1 MKSIYLVNKR
11 PMTNLFEK
19 GVNDSLDK
27 NSLNSNCLFKEQT
40 VQYNEVFFVSEL
52 FENCILFV
60 TQGSFEIVNDL
71 NQEHTIITDEMIF
84 IPPFT
89 FLKARALST
98 LKLILLTFEN
108 NNSLYQKLNLDS
120 QTIICNTVTTGF
132 KIMKIN
138 SHIQLFLSSISSY
151 LNDNINCI
159 GLFLNKQSELFY
171 LLKIYCSRDEII
183 NFFCPI
189 LCNKN
194 DFKYNVLKNYTRDS
208 SVSDLALKCNMS
220 VKTFTRRFKENFGET
235 PYQWLLKQNIRE
247 IRIKL
252 ADPNIQIKDIAF
264 EFGFASASHFSNFC
278 KTQMNESPQAIREK
292 IKQI

>member
-1 MKSIYLVNKR
+1 MKRIYLANKR
-11 PMTNLFEK
+11 LMTNLFEK
-19 GVNDSLDK
+19 GNIDSLDN
-27 NSLNSNCLFKEQT
+27 NSLNSNCLFMEQT
-40 VQYNEVFFVSEL
+40 VQYNEVFSVPEQ

-60 TQGSFEIVNDL
+60 CGGSFKIVNDPT
-71 NQEHTIITDEMIF
+71 QELSVVTDEMIF

-89 FLKARALST
+89 SLKARALSP

-108 NNSLYQKLNLDS
+108 NNSLYQKLNLDP
-120 QTIICNTVTTGF
+120 QTITFNSVTPGF
-132 KIMKIN
+132 KILKIN
-138 SHIQLFLSSISSY
+138 PHIQLFLSGVSAY
-151 LNDNINCI
+151 LNDNINCF
-159 GLFLNKQSELFY
+159 GLFLIKQSEFFF
-171 LLKIYCSRDEII
+171 LLKMYYSREEII
-183 NFFCPI
+183 DFLCSI

-194 DFKYNVLKNYTRDS
+194 GFKQNVLKNYTRDS
-208 SVSDLALKCNMS
+208 SVSELAYKSNMS

-247 IRIKL
+247 IRLKL

-292 IKQI
+292 IKEV

>member
-1 MKSIYLVNKR
+1 
-11 PMTNLFEK
+11 MTNLFEK

-138 SHIQLFLSSISSY
+138 SHIQLFLSSISAY
-151 LNDNINCI
+151 LNDNINCF

-171 LLKIYCSRDEII
+171 LLKMYYSRDEII
-183 NFFCPI
+183 NFFCSI

-194 DFKYNVLKNYTRDS
+194 DFKQNVLKNYTRDS

-252 ADPNIQIKDIAF
+252 ADPDIQIKDIAF

-278 KTQMNESPQAIREK
+278 KAQMNDSPQAIREK

>member
-1 MKSIYLVNKR
+1 
-11 PMTNLFEK
+11 MTNLFEK
-19 GVNDSLDK
+19 GVIGSLD
-27 NSLNSNCLFKEQT
+27 NNLLNSNCLFKEQT
-40 VQYNEVFFVSEL
+40 VQYNEVFSVSEQ

-60 TQGSFEIVNDL
+60 SKGSFEIVNDPT
-71 NQEHTIITDEMIF
+71 QDRSVITDEMIF

-89 FLKARALST
+89 SLKGTALSP

-108 NNSLYQKLNLDS
+108 NNSLYQKLNLECQAITCNS
-120 QTIICNTVTTGF
+120 VTIGF

-138 SHIQLFLSSISSY
+138 PHIQHFLSSISSY

-171 LLKIYCSRDEII
+171 LLKMYYSRDEVI
-183 NFFCPI
+183 NFFCSI

-194 DFKYNVLKNYTRDS
+194 DFKQNVLKNYTRDS

-220 VKTFTRRFKENFGET
+220 LKTFTRRFKENFGET

-247 IRIKL
+247 IRMKL

-292 IKQI
+292 IKEI

>member
-1 MKSIYLVNKR
+1 
-11 PMTNLFEK
+11 MTNLFEK
-19 GVNDSLDK
+19 GVIGSLD
-27 NSLNSNCLFKEQT
+27 NNLLNSNCLFKEQT
-40 VQYNEVFFVSEL
+40 VQYNEVFSVSEQ

-60 TQGSFEIVNDL
+60 SEGSFEIVNDPT
-71 NQEHTIITDEMIF
+71 HDRSAITDEMIF

-89 FLKARALST
+89 SLKGRALSP

-108 NNSLYQKLNLDS
+108 NNSLYQKLNLECQAITCNS
-120 QTIICNTVTTGF
+120 VTIGF

-138 SHIQLFLSSISSY
+138 PHIQHFLSSISSY

-171 LLKIYCSRDEII
+171 LLKMYYSRDEVI
-183 NFFCPI
+183 NFFCSI

-194 DFKYNVLKNYTRDS
+194 EFKQNVLKNYTRDS

-220 VKTFTRRFKENFGET
+220 LKTFTRRFKENFGET
-235 PYQWLLKQNIRE
+235 PYQWLLKQNIKE
-247 IRIKL
+247 IRMKL
-252 ADPNIQIKDIAF
+252 ANPNIQIKDIAF

-292 IKQI
+292 IKEI

>member
-1 MKSIYLVNKR
+1 
-11 PMTNLFEK
+11 MTNLFEK
-19 GVNDSLDK
+19 GVIGSLD
-27 NSLNSNCLFKEQT
+27 NNLLNSNCLFKEQT
-40 VQYNEVFFVSEL
+40 VQYNEVFSVSEQ

-60 TQGSFEIVNDL
+60 SEGSFEIVNDPT
-71 NQEHTIITDEMIF
+71 HDRSVITDEMIF

-89 FLKARALST
+89 SLKGRALSP

-108 NNSLYQKLNLDS
+108 NNSLYQKLNLECQAITCNS
-120 QTIICNTVTTGF
+120 VTIGF

-138 SHIQLFLSSISSY
+138 PHIQHFLSSISSY

-171 LLKIYCSRDEII
+171 LLKMYYSRDEVI
-183 NFFCPI
+183 NFFCSI

-194 DFKYNVLKNYTRDS
+194 EFKQNVLKNYTRDS

-220 VKTFTRRFKENFGET
+220 LKTFTRRFKENFGET

-247 IRIKL
+247 IRMKL

-292 IKQI
+292 IKEI

>member
-1 MKSIYLVNKR
+1 
-11 PMTNLFEK
+11 MTNLFEK
-19 GVNDSLDK
+19 GVIGSLD
-27 NSLNSNCLFKEQT
+27 NNLLNSNCLFKEQT
-40 VQYNEVFFVSEL
+40 VQYNEVFSVSEQ

-60 TQGSFEIVNDL
+60 SKGSFEIVNDPT
-71 NQEHTIITDEMIF
+71 QDRSVITDEMIF

-89 FLKARALST
+89 SLKGRALSP

-108 NNSLYQKLNLDS
+108 NNSLYQKLNLECQAITCNS
-120 QTIICNTVTTGF
+120 VTIGF

-138 SHIQLFLSSISSY
+138 PHIQHFLSSISSY

-171 LLKIYCSRDEII
+171 LLKMYYSRDEVI
-183 NFFCPI
+183 NFFCSI

-194 DFKYNVLKNYTRDS
+194 DFKQNVLKNYTRDS

-220 VKTFTRRFKENFGET
+220 LKTFTRRFKENFGET

-247 IRIKL
+247 IRMKL

-292 IKQI
+292 IKEI

>member
-1 MKSIYLVNKR
+1 
-11 PMTNLFEK
+11 MTNLFEK
-19 GVNDSLDK
+19 GVIGSLD
-27 NSLNSNCLFKEQT
+27 NNLLNSNCLFKEQT
-40 VQYNEVFFVSEL
+40 VQYNEVFSVSEQ

-60 TQGSFEIVNDL
+60 SEGSFEIVNDPT
-71 NQEHTIITDEMIF
+71 HDRSVITDEMIF

-89 FLKARALST
+89 SLKGRALSP

-108 NNSLYQKLNLDS
+108 NNSLYQKLNLECQAITCNS
-120 QTIICNTVTTGF
+120 VTIGF

-138 SHIQLFLSSISSY
+138 PHIQHFLSSISSY

-171 LLKIYCSRDEII
+171 LLKMYYSRDEVI
-183 NFFCPI
+183 NFFCSI

-194 DFKYNVLKNYTRDS
+194 EFKQNVLKNYTRDS

-220 VKTFTRRFKENFGET
+220 LKTFTRRFKENFGET
-235 PYQWLLKQNIRE
+235 PYQWLLKQNIKE

-292 IKQI
+292 IKEI

>member
-1 MKSIYLVNKR
+1 
-11 PMTNLFEK
+11 MTNLFEK
-19 GVNDSLDK
+19 RVNDSQDN

-138 SHIQLFLSSISSY
+138 SHIQLFLSSISAY
-151 LNDNINCI
+151 LNDNINCF

-171 LLKIYCSRDEII
+171 LLKMYYSRDEII
-183 NFFCPI
+183 SFFCSI

-194 DFKYNVLKNYTRDS
+194 DFKQNVLKNYTRDS

-220 VKTFTRRFKENFGET
+220 LKTFTRRFKENFGET

-247 IRIKL
+247 IRLKL

-278 KTQMNESPQAIREK
+278 KTQMNESPQSIREK
-292 IKQI
+292 IKQL

>member
-1 MKSIYLVNKR
+1 
-11 PMTNLFEK
+11 MTNLFEK
-19 GVNDSLDK
+19 GVIGSLD
-27 NSLNSNCLFKEQT
+27 NNLLNSNCLFKEQT
-40 VQYNEVFFVSEL
+40 VQYNEVFSVSEQ

-60 TQGSFEIVNDL
+60 SEGSFEIVNDPT
-71 NQEHTIITDEMIF
+71 QDRSVITDEMIF

-89 FLKARALST
+89 SLKGRALSP

-108 NNSLYQKLNLDS
+108 NNSLYQKLNLECQAITCNS
-120 QTIICNTVTTGF
+120 VTIGF

-138 SHIQLFLSSISSY
+138 PHIQHFLSSISSY

-171 LLKIYCSRDEII
+171 LLKMYYSRDEVI
-183 NFFCPI
+183 NFFCSI

-194 DFKYNVLKNYTRDS
+194 EFKQNVLKNYTRDS

-220 VKTFTRRFKENFGET
+220 LKTFTRRFKENFGET
-235 PYQWLLKQNIRE
+235 PYQWLLKQNIKE

-292 IKQI
+292 IKEI

>member
-1 MKSIYLVNKR
+1 
-11 PMTNLFEK
+11 MTNLFEK
-19 GVNDSLDK
+19 GVIGSLD
-27 NSLNSNCLFKEQT
+27 NNLLNSNCLFKEQT
-40 VQYNEVFFVSEL
+40 VQYNEVFSVSEQ

-60 TQGSFEIVNDL
+60 SEGSFEIVNDPT
-71 NQEHTIITDEMIF
+71 QDRSVITDEMIF

-89 FLKARALST
+89 SLKGRALSP

-108 NNSLYQKLNLDS
+108 NNSLYQKLNLECQAITCNS
-120 QTIICNTVTTGF
+120 VTIGF

-138 SHIQLFLSSISSY
+138 PHIQHFLSSISSY

-171 LLKIYCSRDEII
+171 LLKMYYSRDEVI
-183 NFFCPI
+183 NFFCSI

-194 DFKYNVLKNYTRDS
+194 EFKQNVLKNYTRDS

-220 VKTFTRRFKENFGET
+220 LKTFTRRFKDNFGET

-247 IRIKL
+247 IRMKL
-252 ADPNIQIKDIAF
+252 ANPNIQIKDIAF

-292 IKQI
+292 IKEI

>member
-1 MKSIYLVNKR
+1 
-11 PMTNLFEK
+11 MTNLFEK

-60 TQGSFEIVNDL
+60 TEGSFQIVNDPDHERPVIM
-71 NQEHTIITDEMIF
+71 NEMIF

-89 FLKARALST
+89 SLKARALSP

-108 NNSLYQKLNLDS
+108 NNSLCLKLNLDS
-120 QTIICNTVTTGF
+120 QTIICNSITTGF
-132 KIMKIN
+132 KILKIN
-138 SHIQLFLSSISSY
+138 PHIQLFLSSISSY

-252 ADPNIQIKDIAF
+252 ADPDIQIKDIAF

-278 KTQMNESPQAIREK
+278 KAQMNDSPQAIREK

>member
-1 MKSIYLVNKR
+1 
-11 PMTNLFEK
+11 MTNLFEK
-19 GVNDSLDK
+19 GVIDSHDN
-27 NSLNSNCLFKEQT
+27 NSLNSNCLFMEQT
-40 VQYNEVFFVSEL
+40 VQYNEVFSVSEQ

-60 TQGSFEIVNDL
+60 SGGSFKIVNDPT
-71 NQEHTIITDEMIF
+71 QDRSVITDEMIF

-89 FLKARALST
+89 SLKARALSPI
-98 LKLILLTFEN
+98 KLILLTFEN

-138 SHIQLFLSSISSY
+138 SHIQLFLSSISAY
-151 LNDNINCI
+151 LNDNINCF

-171 LLKIYCSRDEII
+171 LLKMYYSRDEII
-183 NFFCPI
+183 NFFCSI

-194 DFKYNVLKNYTRDS
+194 DFKQNVLKNYTRDS

-247 IRIKL
+247 IRLKL

-278 KTQMNESPQAIREK
+278 KTQMNESPQSIREK
-292 IKQI
+292 IKQL

>member
-1 MKSIYLVNKR
+1 
-11 PMTNLFEK
+11 MTNLFEK
-19 GVNDSLDK
+19 GVIGSLD
-27 NSLNSNCLFKEQT
+27 NNLLNSNCLFKEQT

-60 TQGSFEIVNDL
+60 TEGSFQIVNDPDH
-71 NQEHTIITDEMIF
+71 ERPVITNEMIF

-89 FLKARALST
+89 SLKGRALSP

-108 NNSLYQKLNLDS
+108 NNSLYQKLNLECQAITCNS
-120 QTIICNTVTTGF
+120 VTIGF

-138 SHIQLFLSSISSY
+138 PHIQHFLSSISSY

-171 LLKIYCSRDEII
+171 LLKMYYSRDEII
-183 NFFCPI
+183 NFFCSI

-194 DFKYNVLKNYTRDS
+194 DFKQNVLKNYTRDS

-220 VKTFTRRFKENFGET
+220 LKTFTRRFKENFGET

-292 IKQI
+292 IKQL

>member
-1 MKSIYLVNKR
+1 
-11 PMTNLFEK
+11 MTNLFEK
-19 GVNDSLDK
+19 GVIGSLD
-27 NSLNSNCLFKEQT
+27 NNLLNSNCLFKEQT
-40 VQYNEVFFVSEL
+40 VQYNEVFSVSEQ

-60 TQGSFEIVNDL
+60 SEGSFEIVNDPT
-71 NQEHTIITDEMIF
+71 QDRSVITDEMIF

-89 FLKARALST
+89 SLKGRALSP

-108 NNSLYQKLNLDS
+108 NNSLYQKLNLECQAITCNS
-120 QTIICNTVTTGF
+120 VTIGF

-138 SHIQLFLSSISSY
+138 PHIQHFLSSISSY

-171 LLKIYCSRDEII
+171 LLKMYYSRDEVI
-183 NFFCPI
+183 NFFCSI

-194 DFKYNVLKNYTRDS
+194 DFKQNVLKNYTRDS

-220 VKTFTRRFKENFGET
+220 LKTFTRRFKENFGET

-247 IRIKL
+247 IRMKL
-252 ADPNIQIKDIAF
+252 ANPNIQIKDIAF

-292 IKQI
+292 IKEI